1 MFPIKGHWYI
11 ITLVLA
17 TLGSFLYLMDTVF
30 HTVQSWNEKLCGD
43 IFTGVKIFLAPR
55 FEPMTF
61 QPVVSL
67 L

>member
-1 MFPIKGHWYI
+1 MKGHWYI
-11 ITLVLA
+11 ITLVLT